1 MTSVENVKEIIKALC
16 TELQTGFSEP
26 RNAQECVDLT
36 NAIMQNAFIMFSKD
50 SIVQS
55 TIGVETEQGFRLSLT
70 YHAPK
75 DDIEEEDETTEY
87 PEV

>member
-16 TELQTGFSEP
+16 TELQTGFPEP

-36 NAIMQNAFIMFSKD
+36 NAFMQNAILLFSTDK
-50 SIVQS
+50 VAQS

-70 YHAPK
+70 YQAPK
-75 DDIEEEDETTEY
+75 EEEEEEETEEF
-87 PEV
+87 P